1 MIKPIGHFTHRI
13 VFILCMVIVVAGIG
27 VPVCAGTNGNDSVA
41 TSAVQENVAV
51 VTPTSTLIDKTTVS
65 TTSETL
71 MTPASTAISV
81 QTVSGSSVARMSPK
95 GRFSSHSAS
104 GIGLQNTQHR
114 FSSQSV
120 SGAAL
125 QTSQESGATPVFQW
139 AVPSSV
145 GVHPACVAGDSFGNV
160 YATDWM
166 SNSVWKFTSDGTY
179 VTKWG
184 SSGTGTSQFDDPMGI
199 AVSPVNDNVYVVDRG
214 NSRIQ
219 VFTAT
224 GTYVRQWGSKGTG
237 TSQFEYPT
245 DIAVNSSGNVYVV
258 DSENNRIQVFTSN
271 GTFVAQWGS
280 EGTANGKFEY
290 PTDIA

>member
-1 MIKPIGHFTHRI
+1 MIKPIGHFTRRI

-27 VPVCAGTNGNDSVA
+27 VPVCAGTNGNNSVA

-51 VTPTSTLIDKTTVS
+51 VTPTSTLIDKTTGS
-65 TTSETL
+65 TTPETL
-71 MTPASTAISV
+71 MTPASTSISAP
-81 QTVSGSSVARMSPK
+81 TVSGSSVVRMSLQD
-95 GRFSSHSAS
+95 RFSSRSAS
-104 GIGLQNTQHR
+104 GIGLQNTRHR

-125 QTSQESGATPVFQW
+125 QTSQESGSTPVFQW
-139 AVPSSV
+139 AVPSAV
-145 GVHPACVAGDSFGNV
+145 GVHPLHVAVDSSGNV

-179 VTKWG
+179 MTKWG
-184 SSGTGTSQFDDPMGI
+184 SSGTGTSQFDYPMGI
-199 AVSPVNDNVYVVDRG
+199 AVNPVNGNVYVVDT
-214 NSRIQ
+214 NNDRIQ
-219 VFTAT
+219 EFTST
-224 GTYVRQWGSKGTG
+224 GTYVLQWGSKGTG
-237 TSQFEYPT
+237 TSQFNYPR
-245 DIAVNSSGNVYVV
+245 DIAVSSSGEVYVV